1 MRSNFSNTSKR
12 YNLTGLGSESFS
24 ESQRTFVSLS
34 LSLINHLD
42 RLPSELISSI
52 LCLVDKKDLFA
63 CTLVDKSFYKNAILL
78 LWQELDIDTDDALH
92 TITNTLEASSNNT
105 LGDLVRSITIKC
117 KLSDDDLLAFIKHVP
132 LLNDLSL
139 YAAHHITNASF
150 VQVPLHVPY
159 LTRLYLYD
167 AGITQG
173 SMEAIGRHWQHLE
186 RLALVCCE
194 AIDDDDDD
202 SLTQCRTTLTSLEN
216 SHHPSA
222 ATAQNILALRH
233 LTFLQIM
240 RNKYNTIPSVITAAI
255 GCCDPSPWPHLT
267 SLHLAPCHKVT
278 DTIAMAFLRSHPK
291 LTYFDL
297 NHSLVTDKTLDA
309 IAMYV
314 PEIVHVNV
322 YCSRGITSDGLRQ
335 LLKNCRK
342 LETVGCNYCEIIR
355 KIIPIGRFQDG
366 SRDRLRR

>member
-1 MRSNFSNTSKR
+1 MTR
-12 YNLTGLGSESFS
+12 
-24 ESQRTFVSLS
+24 
-34 LSLINHLD
+34 
-42 RLPSELISSI
+42 
-52 LCLVDKKDLFA
+52 A
-63 CTLVDKSFYKNAILL
+63 
-78 LWQELDIDTDDALH
+78 
-92 TITNTLEASSNNT
+92 LEASSNNT

-139 YAAHHITNASF
+139 YAAHHITNDSF

-167 AGITQG
+167 AGITQR

-194 AIDDDDDD
+194 ALDDD
-202 SLTQCRTTLTSLEN
+202 SLAQCRTTLTSLEI

-240 RNKYNTIPSVITAAI
+240 SYECNDLPSVITAAI
-255 GCCDPSPWPHLT
+255 DCCDPPPWPHLT
-267 SLHLAPCHKVT
+267 SLHLAPCHQVT
-278 DTIAMAFLRSHPK
+278 DTMAVAFLRSHPK
-291 LTYFDL
+291 LTYVEL

-322 YCSRGITSDGLRQ
+322 YCSRGITSDGLRR
-335 LLKNCRK
+335 LLKNCHK
-342 LETVGCNYCEIIR
+342 LETVGCNYCEIYPEDYPELDDSR
-355 KIIPIGRFQDG
+355 MVLGTDCVDEEHPYNVCTLYG
-366 SRDRLRR
+366 SAFVADAHNEQCDDQPSW